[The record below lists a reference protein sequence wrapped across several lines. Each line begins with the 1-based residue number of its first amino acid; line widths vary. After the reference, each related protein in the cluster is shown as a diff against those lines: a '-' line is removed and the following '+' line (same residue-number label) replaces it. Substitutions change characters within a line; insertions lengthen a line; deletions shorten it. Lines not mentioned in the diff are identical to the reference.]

1 MITKTTTHKN
11 TMQRQE
17 VVLLESAPRAAKRPA
32 KAVNAFDQAIP
43 FFATLAMSVVVA
55 A

>member
-1 MITKTTTHKN
+1 
-11 TMQRQE
+11 MQRQE
-17 VVLLESAPRAAKRPA
+17 LVRLESASHAAKRPA
-32 KAVNAFDQAIP
+32 EAVHAFDQAIP